1 MSEGKLEEVDEAVV
15 PGTSFEL
22 AVPIEAQFLL
32 PRGDGKAQRGGMHFG
47 RWRKCSGGQGEEFF
61 DPGVELRGGR
71 EQSIIAA
78 AGLSGDAI
86 RDFALDENHDC
97 FKVFG
102 IVEQPQEDLRSDVV
116 GKIADD
122 LRRLGAEFDAGPA
135 QAGLGSKQRIEI
147 NGENVAFDDFNIGEH
162 AEAEAKL
169 CGQHAVKLNR
179 DQAASAL
186 GQERCEN
193 AASGTDFE
201 HRVLRYIAEGVDEL
215 LSKAVADEEMLS
227 QLGLMLRTARGHDLR
242 HVDPLF
248 PGHIDC
254 LCPETYSI
262 ITCARE
268 KRVSREGFMH
278 IAFVASEGVPFSK
291 TGGLADVVGALPRA
305 LAALG
310 HQVSVYLP
318 RYRQTKL
325 ADPATVVRSI
335 TIPFDDKYRF
345 ASVVTGGSQS
355 GVKFYFV
362 DYPDYFDRDA
372 LYGTPAGDYPD
383 NAERF
388 ALFSRAVLEATKILG
403 VPQIFHCHDW
413 QSALV
418 PVLLRTV
425 YAEDP
430 AFRDVG
436 TVFTIHN
443 IGYQG
448 LFPPE
453 TLPLLMLPWDLFTMS
468 KMEFFGQVN
477 FLKGALTF
485 SDFITTVSR
494 KYSQEIQTA
503 EYGFGLEGVLR
514 DRAATVTGILNGV
527 DYDEWSPQADKFI
540 AAKYSPQDLSG
551 KAQCKQDLLTAFGVK
566 NADPKIPV
574 IGIVSRFAAQ
584 KGFDLIAQIMDRLA
598 REEMIVVA
606 LGAGDKQY
614 EEMFVRLNKQFPNK
628 IAVKVAYDNAIAHKI
643 EAGSDM
649 FLMPSKYEPCGLNQI
664 YSLKYG
670 TVPIVRATGGLD
682 DTIEPWDARSGKGT
696 GFKFT
701 EYNGES
707 LLLTI
712 KHALQAYRD
721 QTSWQVLMRNG
732 MNKDFSWNASAREY
746 GKIYE
751 RVKQMRGVAPVQEK
765 VLV

>member
-1 MSEGKLEEVDEAVV
+1 
-15 PGTSFEL
+15 
-22 AVPIEAQFLL
+22 
-32 PRGDGKAQRGGMHFG
+32 
-47 RWRKCSGGQGEEFF
+47 
-61 DPGVELRGGR
+61 
-71 EQSIIAA
+71 
-78 AGLSGDAI
+78 
-86 RDFALDENHDC
+86 
-97 FKVFG
+97 
-102 IVEQPQEDLRSDVV
+102 
-116 GKIADD
+116 
-122 LRRLGAEFDAGPA
+122 
-135 QAGLGSKQRIEI
+135 
-147 NGENVAFDDFNIGEH
+147 
-162 AEAEAKL
+162 
-169 CGQHAVKLNR
+169 
-179 DQAASAL
+179 
-186 GQERCEN
+186 
-193 AASGTDFE
+193 
-201 HRVLRYIAEGVDEL
+201 
-215 LSKAVADEEMLS
+215 
-227 QLGLMLRTARGHDLR
+227 
-242 HVDPLF
+242 
-248 PGHIDC
+248 
-254 LCPETYSI
+254 
-262 ITCARE
+262 
-268 KRVSREGFMH
+268 MH

-305 LAALG
+305 LVSLG

-325 ADPATVVRSI
+325 AESSVVAPSI
-335 TIPFDDKYRF
+335 TVPFDDKYRF
-345 ASVVTGGSQS
+345 ASVAAGGSQN
-355 GVKFYFV
+355 GVKFFFV
-362 DYPDYFDRDA
+362 EYPEFFDRDA

-388 ALFSRAVLEATKILG
+388 ALFSRAVIEASKILG
-403 VPQIFHCHDW
+403 VPNVFHCHDW

-418 PVLLRTV
+418 PVMLRTL

-430 AFRDVG
+430 AFRDAA

-443 IGYQG
+443 MGYQG

-453 TLPLLMLPWDLFTMS
+453 VLPLLMLPWDLFTMS

-477 FLKGALTF
+477 FLKGALTYA
-485 SDFITTVSR
+485 DFITTVSR

-503 EYGFGLEGVLR
+503 EYGFGLDGVLR
-514 DRAATVTGILNGV
+514 GRSSTVTGILNGV
-527 DYDEWSPQADKFI
+527 DYDEWSPQTDKFI
-540 AAKYSPQDLSG
+540 IAHYSPQDLSG
-551 KAQCKQDLLTAFGVK
+551 KAKCKQDLLAAFGMP
-566 NADPKIPV
+566 NADPKLPV

-584 KGFDLIAQIMDRLA
+584 KGFDLISQVMDRLA

-606 LGAGDKQY
+606 LGAGDKPY
-614 EEMFVRLNKQFPNK
+614 EEMFLRLNKQFPNK

-649 FLMPSKYEPCGLNQI
+649 FLMPSRYEPCGLNQI

-682 DTIEPWDARSGKGT
+682 DTIEPWDARTGKGT

-712 KHALQAYRD
+712 KQALHAYRD

-746 GKIYE
+746 VKVYE
-751 RVKQMRGVAPVQEK
+751 KARQLHASAIVPEK

>member
-1 MSEGKLEEVDEAVV
+1 
-15 PGTSFEL
+15 
-22 AVPIEAQFLL
+22 
-32 PRGDGKAQRGGMHFG
+32 
-47 RWRKCSGGQGEEFF
+47 
-61 DPGVELRGGR
+61 
-71 EQSIIAA
+71 
-78 AGLSGDAI
+78 
-86 RDFALDENHDC
+86 
-97 FKVFG
+97 
-102 IVEQPQEDLRSDVV
+102 
-116 GKIADD
+116 
-122 LRRLGAEFDAGPA
+122 
-135 QAGLGSKQRIEI
+135 
-147 NGENVAFDDFNIGEH
+147 
-162 AEAEAKL
+162 
-169 CGQHAVKLNR
+169 
-179 DQAASAL
+179 
-186 GQERCEN
+186 
-193 AASGTDFE
+193 
-201 HRVLRYIAEGVDEL
+201 
-215 LSKAVADEEMLS
+215 
-227 QLGLMLRTARGHDLR
+227 
-242 HVDPLF
+242 
-248 PGHIDC
+248 
-254 LCPETYSI
+254 
-262 ITCARE
+262 
-268 KRVSREGFMH
+268 MH

-325 ADPATVVRSI
+325 VEPATVISSI

-345 ASVVTGGSQS
+345 ASVVAGGSQ
-355 GVKFYFV
+355 GNIRFCFV
-362 DYPDYFDRDA
+362 EYPEFFDRDA

-388 ALFSRAVLEATKILG
+388 ALFSRAVLEASKILG
-403 VPQIFHCHDW
+403 VPHVFHCHDW

-430 AFRDVG
+430 AFSEVA

-443 IGYQG
+443 MGYQG

-453 TLPLLMLPWDLFTMS
+453 VLPLLMLPWDLFTMS

-477 FLKGALTF
+477 FLKGALTYA
-485 SDFITTVSR
+485 DFITTVSR

-514 DRAATVTGILNGV
+514 GRASTVTGILNGV
-527 DYDEWSPQADKFI
+527 DYDEWSPQTDKFAI
-540 AAKYSPQDLSG
+540 AHYSPQDLNG
-551 KAQCKQDLLTAFGVK
+551 KAKCKQDLLAAFGMAK
-566 NADPKIPV
+566 ADPNLPV

-584 KGFDLIAQIMDRLA
+584 KGFDLISQIADRLA

-606 LGAGDKQY
+606 LGAGDKPY
-614 EEMFVRLNKQFPNK
+614 EEMFIRLNKQFPNK

-649 FLMPSKYEPCGLNQI
+649 FLMPSRYEPCGLNQI

-682 DTIEPWDARSGKGT
+682 DTIEPWDARTGKGT

-712 KHALQAYRD
+712 KQALHAFRD

-746 GKIYE
+746 AKVYE
-751 RVKQMRGVAPVQEK
+751 RARQLHASAIVPEK